1 MNKYI
6 KIAIIIFSSVII
18 LWFSYKNSFKEGL
31 TNKNNILLL
40 GDSVLDN
47 SIYVLSDQSVESRL
61 TKHNSNV
68 YNFAKDG
75 STIIDLY
82 AQLDKAPLSLNKQDT
97 YAFISIGGNN
107 ILHDKSQSITELFN
121 TFSEFLKSFR
131 VKFGSVKLNIFN
143 IYMPANPKYKSY
155 VEAVDQ
161 WNKLLQDNSNKI
173 GEMYNIIDVHSLLTS
188 PSDFVYDIEPS
199 SEASE
204 KIANAILLAN

>member
-1 MNKYI
+1 MNKYL

-18 LWFSYKNSFKEGL
+18 LWFSYKNSIKEGL

-61 TKHNSNV
+61 KKQNSNV

-75 STIIDLY
+75 STIMDLY
-82 AQLDKAPLSLNKQDT
+82 TQLDKAPLSLNKADT

-107 ILHDKSQSITELFN
+107 ILRDKSQSITELFN
-121 TFSEFLKSFR
+121 TFNEFLKSFR

-155 VEAVDQ
+155 TEVVDQ

-173 GEMYNIIDVHSLLTS
+173 GEMYNVIDIHSLLTS
-188 PSDFVYDIEPS
+188 PADFVYDIEPS

-204 KIANAILLAN
+204 KIANVILLTN